1 MFKTAVDSTV
11 YACYGTWDSGECE
24 LNIATLE
31 LYASSA
37 GLVTLAPAACLTEV
51 YSYTDNTVA
60 LAAMRS
66 LSPKAAPMQ
75 QLTAARIQWMR
86 AHGVREVAERV
97 STTAN
102 LWADLLSRQ
111 GGVDLFEQQVAAL
124 DMQLVWCKPPADW
137 ASARAALTAAASD
150 AAAPLTSAELLD
162 ACRVGCE

>member
-1 MFKTAVDSTV
+1 M
-11 YACYGTWDSGECE
+11 
-24 LNIATLE
+24 
-31 LYASSA
+31 
-37 GLVTLAPAACLTEV
+37 